1 VTLLLDMH
9 AFLWFALDD
18 PRLSKAASDLMR
30 EPSNELLFSVASCW
44 EIAIKV
50 SIGKYAIPDDFE
62 SFMKQQIKI
71 NGLTYQ
77 PITIPHLAIV
87 RSLAFHHRDPFDRLL
102 VAQALGEAVP
112 ILSVDERF
120 DAYGVQRIW

>member
-1 VTLLLDMH
+1 
-9 AFLWFALDD
+9 
-18 PRLSKAASDLMR
+18 MR

-112 ILSVDERF
+112 ILSVDERL
-120 DAYGVQRIW
+120 DAYGIQRIW